1 MKYRMR
7 RSQNTIKNLAEKAA
21 FRIEAYEIALTDLKL
36 KSNLQIER
44 MMMTNSELESKI
56 MNTMIPDHQ
65 IDDLLYECEEGLVL
79 RNTA

>member
-1 MKYRMR
+1 MR
-7 RSQNTIKNLAEKAA
+7 RSQNTIKHLSEKAA
-21 FRIEAYEIALTDLKL
+21 MRLEAYEIAMTDLKL

-65 IDDLLYECEEGLVL
+65 IDGLVNECEEGLVL